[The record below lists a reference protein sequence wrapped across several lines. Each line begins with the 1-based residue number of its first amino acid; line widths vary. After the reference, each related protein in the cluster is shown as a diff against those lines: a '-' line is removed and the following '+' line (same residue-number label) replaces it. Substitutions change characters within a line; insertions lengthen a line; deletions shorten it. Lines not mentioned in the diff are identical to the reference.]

1 MSYYIDHKTNRF
13 VENTISD
20 VQLSTQIQH
29 PRPALYQLPYSSL
42 LEYGHFFWKSLEIYP
57 KEKF

>member
-20 VQLSTQIQH
+20 VQLSSQIQH
-29 PRPALYQLPYSSL
+29 PRPALY
-42 LEYGHFFWKSLEIYP
+42 
-57 KEKF
+57 